1 VCFLFQT
8 HDQNIPHPQ
17 YQREK
22 ETMCLFSSAE
32 MKLQK
37 KYPVM
42 EEFGIF
48 LDLLKLQVFFNV
60 LGKLI

>member
-1 VCFLFQT
+1 
-8 HDQNIPHPQ
+8 
-17 YQREK
+17 
-22 ETMCLFSSAE
+22 MCLFASAE

-48 LDLLKLQVFFNV
+48 PDLLKLQALFQCPWKTHLKTWILSSELHLHDF
-60 LGKLI
+60 K